1 MAKNQFNSIPI
12 RVPRRYKHSLSYTH
26 KYTCEMGQLIPC
38 YIQDVLPND
47 RFKISVANLIRFAP
61 LVAPL
66 MAEIDVY
73 FHFFF
78 VPNRLLWDNWEDFIT
93 GAHKGK
99 ILPENELPQKFR
111 LVFPS
116 SVINT
121 ETSDLSSTKIFRPGG
136 LLDYL
141 GFQTWSKPTDFS
153 SGNYPIDMMP
163 VIAYQKIYDD
173 YYRDENLFEPNE
185 TLDYYTSLN
194 GDVTYT
200 YEQQKM
206 LSDLLKLRHRAWRKD
221 YFTSALPWAQKG
233 DDVLIPGSSMSDL
246 TLQRISET
254 NSNGRLFGN
263 DFVINNKIGQSVNES
278 SVANTISAQ
287 GWSSLRNNATDPTGL
302 SAKYGDDDD
311 SLKIG
316 LNVANFKVSG
326 QSISEGT
333 IRELRRAYAAQAF
346 LERRAV
352 GGSRYVE
359 QNLAFFGARSSDG
372 RLQRAQFLGGY
383 KAPVVVSQV
392 LQTSES
398 TANSPQ
404 GQPSGNAV
412 NAGSGFICDKT
423 FEEYGFIVGIMSV
436 MPRADYMNGIP
447 KMFLKQD
454 VFDYYWPQF
463 ARIGEQPIQNQELYF
478 DPSKTTNEDTFGYT
492 PRYAEYRFR
501 NNQISGDFK
510 DSLSFWTLARN
521 FDSAPPLNDQFIE
534 CNPRTDIWAVEKSDF
549 QHLWVETAFNVRAL
563 RPIPKYGESY

>member
-1 MAKNQFNSIPI
+1 MSRNQFNSIPL
-12 RVPRRYKHSLSYTH
+12 RVPKRNMHNLSYTH
-26 KYTCEMGQLIPC
+26 KYTAEMGQLIPC
-38 YIQDVLPND
+38 YVQDVIPND

-99 ILPENELPQKFR
+99 LLPENELPQKYR
-111 LVFPS
+111 LVFS
-116 SVINT
+116 SSLINWHT
-121 ETSDLSSTKIFRPGG
+121 DPDNTDSCGPLFRPGS

-141 GFQTWSKPTDFS
+141 GFQTWNAKQSFS
-153 SGNYPIDMMP
+153 TGTYPVDMMP
-163 VIAYQKIYDD
+163 VLAYQKIYDD
-173 YYRDENLFEPNE
+173 YYRDENLFEPNYS
-185 TLDYYTSLN
+185 LDHYTSQN
-194 GDVTYT
+194 GDHPITRTDQY
-200 YEQQKM
+200 YFD
-206 LSDLLKLRHRAWRKD
+206 DLFTLRRRAWRKD

-233 DDVLIPGSSMSDL
+233 DDVLIPGGMSNDPFNPLARVKVIGNLPLHGYVNGGSSPNGVHDLAFNKTGNAVSGDVGLNKDGSVDGVFTVTSD
-246 TLQRISET
+246 
-254 NSNGRLFGN
+254 
-263 DFVINNKIGQSVNES
+263 QSQLG
-278 SVANTISAQ
+278 IMGSA
-287 GWSSLRNNATDPTGL
+287 LNNALTQ
-302 SAKYGDDDD
+302 
-311 SLKIG
+311 
-316 LNVANFKVSG
+316 NV
-326 QSISEGT
+326 SEGT

-398 TANSPQ
+398 TPDSPQ

-423 FEEYGFIVGIMSV
+423 FEEYGFIIGIMSV
-436 MPRADYMNGIP
+436 MPRADYMQGIP
-447 KMFLKQD
+447 KMYLKQD

-501 NNQISGDFK
+501 NNQVSGDFK

-521 FDSAPPLNDQFIE
+521 FDSAPPLNDKFIE
-534 CNPRTDIWAVEKSDF
+534 CNPRMDIWAVENSDF
-549 QHLWVETAFNVRAL
+549 QHLWIETAFNVRAL

>member
-1 MAKNQFNSIPI
+1 MARNQFNSIPL
-12 RVPRRYKHSLSYTH
+12 RVPKRNMHNLSYTH
-26 KYTCEMGQLIPC
+26 KYTAEMGQLIPC
-38 YIQDVLPND
+38 YVQDVIPND

-61 LVAPL
+61 LVAPI

-78 VPNRLLWDNWEDFIT
+78 LPDRLLWDGWEDFIT

-99 ILPENELPQKFR
+99 ILSEDELPQKYR
-111 LVFPS
+111 MVFPS
-116 SVINT
+116 SLINQFT
-121 ETSDLSSTKIFRPGG
+121 DPDNSSSVGPIFRQGS

-141 GFQTWSKPTDFS
+141 GFQTWNTKTNFS
-153 SGNYPIDMMP
+153 SGSYAIDMMP
-163 VIAYQKIYDD
+163 VLAYQKVYDD
-173 YYRDENLFEPNE
+173 YYRDENLYEPNN
-185 TLDYYTSLN
+185 TLDYYTAKN
-194 GDVTYT
+194 GDQVVT
-200 YEQQKM
+200 QQT
-206 LSDLLKLRHRAWRKD
+206 LSELDDLFTLRRRAWRKD

-233 DDVLIPGSSMSDL
+233 DDVLIPGGGSSSL
-246 TLQRISET
+246 SASSPTVKWSQSQYLLGGVNAVANGAVYAHGNPTENNGVPLSTSSSESVSSQ
-254 NSNGRLFGN
+254 NLSFEGN
-263 DFVINNKIGQSVNES
+263 LPTANLLSALKIDSS
-278 SVANTISAQ
+278 SV
-287 GWSSLRNNATDPTGL
+287 G
-302 SAKYGDDDD
+302 
-311 SLKIG
+311 
-316 LNVANFKVSG
+316 
-326 QSISEGT
+326 EGT

-398 TANSPQ
+398 TQNSPQ

-423 FEEYGFIVGIMSV
+423 FEEYGFIIGIMSV
-436 MPRADYMNGIP
+436 MPRADYMQGIP
-447 KMFLKQD
+447 KMYLKQD

-478 DPSKTTNEDTFGYT
+478 DPSKSTNEDTFGYT

-501 NNQISGDFK
+501 NNQVSGDFK

-534 CNPRTDIWAVEKSDF
+534 CNPRTDIWAVESSDF